1 MKRFIVA
8 SFLVFP
14 LLLSSFA
21 QKEEIQY
28 PALAKELIQMR
39 AVDQKYRIRYGK
51 MIQKGKRD
59 TEKFKTLVYKLI
71 DIDRSN
77 TARMQEIVAQYGW
90 PTYDKVGRRGSNA
103 AWILV
108 QHADRNPVFQI
119 QCLPLLKAAVDEGQA
134 STVDYAYLYDRVQLA
149 QGYKQKYATQST
161 THPISNEPFFQALED
176 EAKVQQNREAMGI
189 KRTVVEYAESLG
201 FDYSIP
207 TLAEAEQRAQQFA
220 ATYTENIQAARAA
233 MKKGDYQTA
242 ADHYILAT
250 ACDGYTQMEDYVETA
265 RAMALAKHKRS
276 HRGFAYLIKAGLR
289 GWEGIFEVD
298 SNPEFAYLK
307 AASPKNW
314 QDLMIVVE
322 ALQRESP

>member
-1 MKRFIVA
+1 MKRFLII
-8 SFLVFP
+8 SLLLFP
-14 LLLSSFA
+14 LSLSSFA

-51 MIQKGKRD
+51 MIQKGKRG
-59 TEKFKTLVYKLI
+59 TEKFKKLVYKLI

-119 QCLPLLKAAVDEGQA
+119 QCLPLLKAAVDEAQA

-161 THPISNEPFFQALED
+161 THPENDQPFFQPIED
-176 EAKVQQNREAMGI
+176 EVNVQKNREAMGL
-189 KRTVVEYAESLG
+189 KRTVLEYAESLG
-201 FDYSIP
+201 IPYSIP
-207 TLAEAEQRAQQFA
+207 TPAEAKQKDHTFSVVYATSIQEAKA
-220 ATYTENIQAARAA
+220 AI
-233 MKKGDYQTA
+233 KKGDYQTA
-242 ADHYILAT
+242 AENYIIAT
-250 ACDGYTQMEDYVETA
+250 SCDGYTQMEDYVEAA
-265 RAMALAKHKRS
+265 RAMALAQHEKS
-276 HRGFAYLIKAGLR
+276 HRGFSYLIKAGLR

-298 SNPEFAYLK
+298 NNPEFAYLK
-307 AASPKNW
+307 EASPKNW

-322 ALQRESP
+322 ELKKAQD